1 MWEKGCLVR
10 LVLAHIV
17 PSGSL
22 GLVGAGGPR
31 GEQTGPLARDLGGGG
46 LALPRARSMRL
57 RAGEAKDHA
66 KEAAMAALFEK
77 ILCPVDFDDNS
88 RAAVDYAR
96 DLAVRSGGKL
106 FLVHIIVPIPPPP
119 DLPVEPYP
127 PGSVDQAKARLERM
141 AKERLEGKVPYE
153 CCVKV
158 GVPAVEISSTAAE
171 VGAQLIVMAT
181 HGRRGLAH
189 FVLGS
194 VAERVVRESRVPVLT
209 IRAGG

>member
-1 MWEKGCLVR
+1 
-10 LVLAHIV
+10 
-17 PSGSL
+17 
-22 GLVGAGGPR
+22 
-31 GEQTGPLARDLGGGG
+31 
-46 LALPRARSMRL
+46 
-57 RAGEAKDHA
+57 
-66 KEAAMAALFEK
+66 MAALFEK

-88 RAAVDYAR
+88 MAAVDYAR

-153 CCVKV
+153 FCVKV